1 MRTLHGR
8 CWRWWWPWGW
18 WKEILAYEHRP
29 AVQRSRAS
37 GSSGGGVLLGDT
49 VPCVQ
54 QQTDALAGLRYA
66 WPGASW
72 RCWVGGPRVG
82 TASMPSPYSRARTW
96 LWQNCTL
103 RYHRLHSSNLEPLPA
118 ASSRTILLSLLLHH
132 HHLHHQHH
140 PRALPT
146 QPRACSCSSLQL
158 ERSVPC
164 GHRQK
169 KSISSPSAP
178 PSPPTATSPPPSAPC
193 DALPAFLLCPSS
205 APQRALRNE
214 TTPPRPRLYLRL
226 REQLRPLARCLHP
239 DARITVRASPQP
251 LHLTDYSN
259 CCCAS

>member
-1 MRTLHGR
+1 MALE
-8 CWRWWWPWGW
+8 W
-18 WKEILAYEHRP
+18 
-29 AVQRSRAS
+29 VQRVCLLLIR
-37 GSSGGGVLLGDT
+37 GHGLVL
-49 VPCVQ
+49 
-54 QQTDALAGLRYA
+54 GL
-66 WPGASW
+66 
-72 RCWVGGPRVG
+72 
-82 TASMPSPYSRARTW
+82 
-96 LWQNCTL
+96 
-103 RYHRLHSSNLEPLPA
+103 
-118 ASSRTILLSLLLHH
+118 LLSALYGITACTAATSSLSLLPLLAPYLLSLLLLLHH
-132 HHLHHQHH
+132 HHHHYQHH
-140 PRALPT
+140 PRPLLP

-158 ERSVPC
+158 ERSLPC

-169 KSISSPSAP
+169 KSISSP
-178 PSPPTATSPPPSAPC
+178 PSPPTATSPPPPAPC